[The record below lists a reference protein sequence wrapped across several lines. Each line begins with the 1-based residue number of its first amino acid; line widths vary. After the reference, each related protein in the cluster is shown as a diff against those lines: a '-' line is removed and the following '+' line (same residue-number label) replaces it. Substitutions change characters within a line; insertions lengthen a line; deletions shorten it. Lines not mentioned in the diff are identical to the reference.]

1 MNYSPRNRSNREV
14 TEIAKAPLYF
24 NDPNK
29 HMKFLTA
36 VFTLTFSLFLGLPL
50 QASTQLQLETL
61 KPLDEHSLSTAE
73 IVNRLSQQHYY
84 RNQMRMDN
92 DLSSVVFERYLKELD
107 GNHSYFLQS
116 DISEFEPLRYRLDDA
131 FRARKVDPGFEIFN
145 RYQQRV
151 AERIQFMQEQLEQGI
166 GKLDF
171 NGDDVLYLDR
181 ENHAWPQSK
190 QELDKLWLKR
200 LKNDVLSL
208 RLSDKKDDDIHELLS
223 KRYNNQLK
231 RVQQNN
237 AEDAYRIYMN
247 TLTLSYDP
255 HTQYFSPRATEN
267 FNIRMR
273 LSLQGIGA
281 MLQSEDEYTEVTRLI
296 PAGPADKAGELKAS
310 DRIVGVGQGKDGEIV
325 DVIGWRLDD
334 VVDLI
339 RGEKGTVVRLAI
351 QKASAIDSSNTKVIS
366 ITRDNVKLD
375 EQDASKKILEFNNYG
390 KPYRLGVIDIPKFYI
405 DFDAANRG
413 DKDYKSTTRD
423 VKILLQELKAEKVD
437 GIIVDL
443 RDNGGGSLHE
453 VNSLIGLFI
462 DNGPTVQVRD
472 ISGRVYINQEK
483 DNAMVYDGPLA
494 VLVNRLSAS
503 ASEIFAGAIQDYR
516 RGIVVGTQT
525 YGKGT
530 VQSMM
535 PLSHGQI
542 TLTQQKFYRISGD
555 STQNRGVIPDIQLPS
570 LYDINE
576 VGENA
581 LQAALPWDKIQPTQ
595 FNELHDFSS
604 QLPKLQAL
612 HEKRA
617 QGSADFRHLVET
629 NQLIDERR
637 SIKQISLNEVK
648 RREEKQELETAQIEL
663 ENNRRK
669 ALGLKLISS
678 LDEIEDKLIDD
689 ETSEQ
694 PADDVDDKDGPTPLL
709 TETGNILIDFINLNY
724 PAIAQKN
731 NRPLLVE

>member
-1 MNYSPRNRSNREV
+1 MTPI
-14 TEIAKAPLYF
+14 T
-24 NDPNK
+24 
-29 HMKFLTA
+29 HMKFLSA
-36 VFTLTFSLFLGLPL
+36 IFALTFSLLLSSPL
-50 QASTQLQLETL
+50 VASAQFQLETL
-61 KPLDEHSLSTAE
+61 KPLDEHSLTTAE

-84 RNQMRMDN
+84 RNQLRMDN
-92 DLSSVVFERYLKELD
+92 DLSSVVFDRYLKELD
-107 GNHSYFLQS
+107 GNRSYFLQS
-116 DISEFEPLRYRLDDA
+116 DINEFEPLRYRLDDA
-131 FRARKVDPGFEIFN
+131 FRARRVDPGFIIFN

-151 AERIQFMQEQLEQGI
+151 AERIQFMLAQLEQGI
-166 GKLDF
+166 DKLDF
-171 NGDDVLYLDR
+171 SGDEVLYLDR

-190 QELDKLWLKR
+190 QELDELWLKR

-208 RLSDKKDDDIHELLS
+208 RLSGKQDADIDELLN

-231 RVQQNN
+231 RIQQNN

-281 MLQSEDEYTEVTRLI
+281 MLQSEDEYTKVTRLI

-351 QKASAIDSSNTKVIS
+351 LKASAIDSSNTKIIS

-375 EQDASKKILEFNNYG
+375 EQDASSKVLEFNTYG

-405 DFDAANRG
+405 DFEAANRG

-423 VKILLQELKAEKVD
+423 VKKLLQELKAQNVD
-437 GIIVDL
+437 GIIIDL

-453 VNSLIGLFI
+453 VNTLIGLFI
-462 DNGPTVQVRD
+462 ENGPTVQVRD
-472 ISGRVYINQEK
+472 ISGRVYINQDK
-483 DNAMVYDGPLA
+483 DNETVYDGPLA

-555 STQNRGVIPDIQLPS
+555 STQNRGVIPDIELPS

-581 LQAALPWDKIQPTQ
+581 LQAALPWDKIQPTR
-595 FNELHDFSS
+595 FNELHDFST
-604 QLPKLQAL
+604 QLPKLQEL

-617 QGSADFRHLVET
+617 QRSADFRHLVET
-629 NQLIDERR
+629 NQLIEERR
-637 SIKQISLNEVK
+637 RIKQVSLNEAK
-648 RREEKQELETAQIEL
+648 RRAEKAELENAQIEL
-663 ENNRRK
+663 ENKRRK
-669 ALGLKLISS
+669 ALGMKPISS

-689 ETSEQ
+689 ETSPQ
-694 PADDVDDKDGPTPLL
+694 PADETEENSDGPTPLL

-724 PAIAQKN
+724 PTIAQKHS
-731 NRPLLVE
+731 RPLLAD

>member
-1 MNYSPRNRSNREV
+1 M
-14 TEIAKAPLYF
+14 T
-24 NDPNK
+24 PNK

-36 VFTLTFSLFLGLPL
+36 IFTLTFSLLLGLPL
-50 QASTQLQLETL
+50 QASTQIQLETL

-84 RNQMRMDN
+84 RNQLRMDN
-92 DLSSVVFERYLKELD
+92 ELSSVVFDRYLKELD
-107 GNHSYFLQS
+107 GNRSYFLQS
-116 DISEFEPLRYRLDDA
+116 DISEFEPLRYQLDDA

-151 AERIQFMQEQLEQGI
+151 AERIQFMLAQLEQGI
-166 GKLDF
+166 DKLDF

-190 QELDKLWLKR
+190 QELDELWLKR

-208 RLSDKKDDDIHELLS
+208 RLSGKEDADIDELLS

-231 RVQQNN
+231 RIQQNN

-281 MLQSEDEYTEVTRLI
+281 MLQSEDEYTKVTRLI

-351 QKASAIDSSNTKVIS
+351 LKASAIDTSSTKVIS

-375 EQDASKKILEFNNYG
+375 EQDASSEILEFNTYG

-405 DFDAANRG
+405 DFEAANRG

-423 VKILLQELKAEKVD
+423 VQKLLQELKAEKVD

-453 VNSLIGLFI
+453 VNTLIGLFI
-462 DNGPTVQVRD
+462 ENGPTVQVRD
-472 ISGRVYINQEK
+472 ISGRVYINQDK
-483 DNAMVYDGPLA
+483 DNETAYDGPLA

-555 STQNRGVIPDIQLPS
+555 STQNRGVIPDIELPS

-581 LQAALPWDKIQPTQ
+581 LQAALPWDKIQPAR
-595 FNELHDFSS
+595 FNELNDFST

-617 QGSADFRHLVET
+617 QRSADFTHLVET

-637 SIKQISLNEVK
+637 RIKQVSLNEAK
-648 RREEKQELETAQIEL
+648 RRAEKQELETAQIEL
-663 ENNRRK
+663 ENKRRK
-669 ALGLKLISS
+669 ALGMKPISS
-678 LDEIEDKLIDD
+678 LDEIEEPLIDD
-689 ETSEQ
+689 ESNPQ
-694 PADDVDDKDGPTPLL
+694 LADDVEDTDGPTPLL

-724 PAIAQKN
+724 PAIAQKTSH
-731 NRPLLVE
+731 PKLVD

>member
-1 MNYSPRNRSNREV
+1 M
-14 TEIAKAPLYF
+14 T
-24 NDPNK
+24 
-29 HMKFLTA
+29 FLST
-36 VFTLTFSLFLGLPL
+36 FITLAFSLLLSLSL
-50 QASTQLQLETL
+50 QASTAFQLETL
-61 KPLDEHSLSTAE
+61 KPMDEHSQTTAE
-73 IVNRLSQQHYY
+73 IINRLSQQHYY
-84 RNQMRMDN
+84 RNQLRIDN

-107 GNHSYFLQS
+107 TNRSYFLQS
-116 DISEFEPLRYRLDDA
+116 DINEFEPLRYRLDDA
-131 FRARKVDPGFEIFN
+131 FRARRVDPGFVIFN

-151 AERIQFMQEQLEQGI
+151 AERIQFMLKQLEQGTD
-166 GKLDF
+166 KLDF
-171 NGDDVLYLDR
+171 SGDDVLYLNR
-181 ENHAWPQSK
+181 ENHAWPQST
-190 QELDKLWLKR
+190 QELDELWLKR

-208 RLSDKKDDDIHELLS
+208 RLSGKQDADISELLS

-231 RVQQNN
+231 RIQQNN

-281 MLQSEDEYTEVTRLI
+281 MLQSEDEYTKVTRLI

-310 DRIVGVGQGKDGEIV
+310 DRIVGVGQGKTGEMV

-339 RGEKGTVVRLAI
+339 RGEKGTVVRLAVL
-351 QKASAIDSSNTKVIS
+351 KANAIDSSSTKIIS

-375 EQDASKKILEFNNYG
+375 EQDASKKILEFNTYG

-405 DFDAANRG
+405 DFEAANRG

-423 VKILLQELKAEKVD
+423 VKILLEQLKAEKVD

-462 DNGPTVQVRD
+462 QSGPTVQVRD
-472 ISGRVYINQEK
+472 ISGRVYINQDKGNEI
-483 DNAMVYDGPLA
+483 VYDGPLA

-555 STQNRGVIPDIQLPS
+555 STQNRGVIPDIELPS

-581 LQAALPWDKIQPTQ
+581 LQAALPWDKIQPTR
-595 FNELHDFSS
+595 FNELQDFSA

-617 QGSADFRHLVET
+617 QHSADFMHLVET
-629 NQLIDERR
+629 NQLIEERR
-637 SIKQISLNEVK
+637 QIKQISLNEAK
-648 RREEKQELETAQIEL
+648 RRAEKEALENAQIEL
-663 ENNRRK
+663 ENKRRK
-669 ALGLKLISS
+669 ALGLEPISS

-689 ETSEQ
+689 EMDPQ
-694 PADDVDDKDGPTPLL
+694 LADDADKPDGPVPLL

-724 PAIAQKN
+724 PTIADKN
-731 NRPLLVE
+731 NRPLLAD

>member
-1 MNYSPRNRSNREV
+1 M
-14 TEIAKAPLYF
+14 T
-24 NDPNK
+24 PNK

-36 VFTLTFSLFLGLPL
+36 IFTLTFSLLLGLPL
-50 QASTQLQLETL
+50 QASTQIQLETL

-84 RNQMRMDN
+84 RNQLRMDN
-92 DLSSVVFERYLKELD
+92 ELSSVVFDRYLKELD
-107 GNHSYFLQS
+107 GNRSYFLQS
-116 DISEFEPLRYRLDDA
+116 DISEFEPLRYQLDDA

-151 AERIQFMQEQLEQGI
+151 AERIQFMLAQLEQGI
-166 GKLDF
+166 DKLDF

-190 QELDKLWLKR
+190 QELDELWLKR

-208 RLSDKKDDDIHELLS
+208 RLSGKEDADIDELLS

-231 RVQQNN
+231 RIQQNN

-281 MLQSEDEYTEVTRLI
+281 MLQSEDEYTKVTRLI

-351 QKASAIDSSNTKVIS
+351 LKASAIDTSSTKVIS

-375 EQDASKKILEFNNYG
+375 EQDASSEILEFNTYG

-405 DFDAANRG
+405 DFEAANRG

-423 VKILLQELKAEKVD
+423 VQKLLQELKAEKVD

-453 VNSLIGLFI
+453 VNTLIGLFI
-462 DNGPTVQVRD
+462 ENGPTVQVRD
-472 ISGRVYINQEK
+472 ISGRVYINQDK
-483 DNAMVYDGPLA
+483 DNETAYDGPLA

-555 STQNRGVIPDIQLPS
+555 STQNRGVIPDIELPS

-581 LQAALPWDKIQPTQ
+581 LQAALPWDKIQPAR
-595 FNELHDFSS
+595 FNELNDFST

-617 QGSADFRHLVET
+617 QRSADFKHLVET

-637 SIKQISLNEVK
+637 RIKQVSLNEAK
-648 RREEKQELETAQIEL
+648 RRAEKQELETAQIEL
-663 ENNRRK
+663 ENKRRK
-669 ALGLKLISS
+669 ALGMKPISS
-678 LDEIEDKLIDD
+678 LDEIEEPLIDD
-689 ETSEQ
+689 ESNPQ
-694 PADDVDDKDGPTPLL
+694 LADDVEDTDGPTPLL

-724 PAIAQKN
+724 PAIAQKTSH
-731 NRPLLVE
+731 PKLVD

>member
-1 MNYSPRNRSNREV
+1 M
-14 TEIAKAPLYF
+14 T
-24 NDPNK
+24 PNK

-36 VFTLTFSLFLGLPL
+36 IFTLTLSLFLGLPL
-50 QASTQLQLETL
+50 QASAQFQLETL

-84 RNQMRMDN
+84 RNQLRMDN

-107 GNHSYFLQS
+107 GNRSYFLQS

-151 AERIQFMQEQLEQGI
+151 AERIQFMLGQLELGVN
-166 GKLDF
+166 KLDF

-190 QELDKLWLKR
+190 QELDELWLKR

-208 RLSDKKDDDIHELLS
+208 RLSGKEDADITELLS

-231 RVQQNN
+231 RIQQNN

-281 MLQSEDEYTEVTRLI
+281 MLQSEDEYTQVSRLI

-351 QKASAIDSSNTKVIS
+351 LKAGAIDSSSTKIIS

-375 EQDASKKILEFNNYG
+375 EQDASKKVLEFNNYG

-413 DKDYKSTTRD
+413 EKDYKSTTRD

-462 DNGPTVQVRD
+462 ENGPTVQVRD

-581 LQAALPWDKIQPTQ
+581 LQAALPWDKIQPAR
-595 FNELHDFSS
+595 FNELHDFSA

-617 QGSADFRHLVET
+617 QRSADFRHLVET

-637 SIKQISLNEVK
+637 RIKQVSLNEAK
-648 RREEKQELETAQIEL
+648 RRAEKQELETAQIEL

-678 LDEIEDKLIDD
+678 LDEIEDKLVDD
-689 ETSEQ
+689 EISEQ
-694 PADDVDDKDGPTPLL
+694 LTDDAEKSDGPTPLL

>member
-1 MNYSPRNRSNREV
+1 
-14 TEIAKAPLYF
+14 
-24 NDPNK
+24 
-29 HMKFLTA
+29 MKFLTA
-36 VFTLTFSLFLGLPL
+36 VFTLTFSLLLGLPL
-50 QASTQLQLETL
+50 QASTQIQLETL

-84 RNQMRMDN
+84 RNQLRMDN
-92 DLSSVVFERYLKELD
+92 DLSSVVFDRYLKELD
-107 GNHSYFLQS
+107 GNRSYFLQS
-116 DISEFEPLRYRLDDA
+116 DISEFEPLRYQLDDA
-131 FRARKVDPGFEIFN
+131 FRARRVDPGFVIFN

-151 AERIQFMQEQLEQGI
+151 AERIQFMLSQLEQGI
-166 GKLDF
+166 DKLDF

-190 QELDKLWLKR
+190 QELDELWRKR

-208 RLSDKKDDDIHELLS
+208 RLSGKEDADINELLS

-231 RVQQNN
+231 RIQQNN

-281 MLQSEDEYTEVTRLI
+281 MLQSEDEYTKVTRLI

-351 QKASAIDSSNTKVIS
+351 LKASAIDTSSTKVIS

-375 EQDASKKILEFNNYG
+375 EQDASSKVLEFNTYG

-405 DFDAANRG
+405 DFEAANRG

-423 VKILLQELKAEKVD
+423 VQKLLQELKAEKVD

-453 VNSLIGLFI
+453 VNTLIGLFI
-462 DNGPTVQVRD
+462 ENGPTVQVRD
-472 ISGRVYINQEK
+472 ISGRVYINQDK
-483 DNAMVYDGPLA
+483 DNETVYDGPLA

-555 STQNRGVIPDIQLPS
+555 STQNRGVIPDIELPS

-581 LQAALPWDKIQPTQ
+581 LQAALPWDKIQPAR
-595 FNELHDFSS
+595 FNELNDFSS

-617 QGSADFRHLVET
+617 QRSADFKHLVET

-637 SIKQISLNEVK
+637 RIKQVSLNEAE
-648 RREEKQELETAQIEL
+648 RRAEKQELETAQIEL
-663 ENNRRK
+663 ENKRRK
-669 ALGLKLISS
+669 ALGMKPISS

-689 ETSEQ
+689 ETSPQ
-694 PADDVDDKDGPTPLL
+694 LADETEETSDGPTPLL

-724 PAIAQKN
+724 PTIAQKTS
-731 NRPLLVE
+731 RPKLVD

>member
-1 MNYSPRNRSNREV
+1 M
-14 TEIAKAPLYF
+14 T
-24 NDPNK
+24 PNK

-36 VFTLTFSLFLGLPL
+36 IFTLTLSLFLGLPL
-50 QASTQLQLETL
+50 QASAQFQLETL

-84 RNQMRMDN
+84 RNQLRMDN

-107 GNHSYFLQS
+107 GNRSYFLQS

-151 AERIQFMQEQLEQGI
+151 AERIQFMLGQLELGVN
-166 GKLDF
+166 KLDF

-190 QELDKLWLKR
+190 QELDELWLKR

-208 RLSDKKDDDIHELLS
+208 RLSGKEDADITELLS

-231 RVQQNN
+231 RIQQNN

-281 MLQSEDEYTEVTRLI
+281 MLQSEDEYTQVSRLI

-351 QKASAIDSSNTKVIS
+351 LKAGAIDSSSTKIIS

-375 EQDASKKILEFNNYG
+375 EQDASKKVLEFNNYG

-413 DKDYKSTTRD
+413 EKDYKSTTRD

-462 DNGPTVQVRD
+462 ENGPTVQVRD

-581 LQAALPWDKIQPTQ
+581 LQAALPWDKIQPTR
-595 FNELHDFSS
+595 FNELHDFSA

-617 QGSADFRHLVET
+617 QRSADFRHLVET

-637 SIKQISLNEVK
+637 RIKQVSLNEAK
-648 RREEKQELETAQIEL
+648 RRAEKQELETAQIEL

-678 LDEIEDKLIDD
+678 LDEIEDKLVDD
-689 ETSEQ
+689 EISEQ
-694 PADDVDDKDGPTPLL
+694 LTDDAEKSDGPTPLL